1 MSFITVAVTPPLM
14 GTTRIFF
21 WGFRLSLRL
30 FHLLLLLFHWFS
42 DSAAHLVHPSH
53 QQRKA
58 KAAQLMQEQDGY
70 DRQVQAKEA
79 KLKVI
84 EDTLASVEA
93 HRNESSFKTRL
104 RKAVNTYKAENPVR

>member
-1 MSFITVAVTPPLM
+1 
-14 GTTRIFF
+14 
-21 WGFRLSLRL
+21 
-30 FHLLLLLFHWFS
+30 
-42 DSAAHLVHPSH
+42 
-53 QQRKA
+53 
-58 KAAQLMQEQDGY
+58 MQEQDGY